1 MKTLLILPLAISS
14 LAFANNYTLSFT
26 GSNLTNKTLGVEK
39 TTGAEEKTTH
49 KGGMFE
55 VSLAEDKGIKFFGLN
70 SRNAIHI
77 GNLTGQWCV
86 QSSENGINV
95 CSNKINALAFGI
107 DKQLY
112 HNFGRVQLLG
122 FFGLGY
128 KLTGQ
133 TTYDANYDYALPS
146 LFYFRLGAEL
156 NYLITRKVSVG
167 LQYKHFSNGGLTT
180 GNYGYDFYGAKVN
193 FLI

>member
-14 LAFANNYTLSFT
+14 LAFANTYTLSFT
-26 GSNLTNKTLGVEK
+26 GSNLTNKTLGAEK
-39 TTGAEEKTTH
+39 TTGAGEKTTH
-49 KGGMFE
+49 QGNMFE
-55 VSLAEDKGIKFFGLN
+55 ISLAEDKGQKFFGLN

-77 GNLTGQWCV
+77 GNLTGQWCIGN
-86 QSSENGINV
+86 Q
-95 CSNKINALAFGI
+95 CYNKVNALAFGL

-112 HNFGRVQLLG
+112 HSFNRLQLLG

-133 TTYDANYDYALPS
+133 TTYSANYDYALPS
-146 LFYFRLGAEL
+146 LFYFRLGMEAS
-156 NYLITRKVSVG
+156 YSITRKISVG

-193 FLI
+193 LMI